1 MTSLILEGDAAIIHH
16 LQNPETSYLDY
27 RATGENTG
35 VWSAHSLTHQKQQ
48 KSSFID
54 LFKPRDSSTM
64 TVLLSGKT
72 IRVLTNFYKGDDSIA
87 LAGLQLKV
95 AKLCKEFFPETLD
108 FDLLEDS
115 AVGEEI
121 VIYSQEEIL
130 EQVLTLHRS
139 LNELGRQIQ
148 RTEGPLDLETIKT
161 FSKLSKKTT
170 DILSTL
176 PKCEMAELDQAH
188 LQTINSHLSGL
199 PELVRQIKTLI
210 EVKTQE
216 HRGRSSTLVTPERRA
231 PDEVIE
237 AELEPRIIPAQ
248 EDGAAAAR
256 ADQRLPSID
265 PMALEAQTAV
275 DYDRIIGS
283 LQDVQSS
290 LIQADHAMR
299 SYEPAFTP
307 ILYCDL
313 FDDQEDL
320 LQERRSLDSLRNLL
334 FSNTEK
340 LRPFQRIIENAQARL
355 EHLESSVEMN
365 DDLVAEIDQTKW
377 DLEKAKG
384 AYMLMQHAMKMDAQ
398 NHTYHK
404 IQNRNKERI
413 ELLQN
418 ATLALNANIR
428 RPMFSMVDG
437 NLTISERP
445 LFGHNCDSIMIEGR
459 EMYVE
464 KSSEQAI
471 KQLLF
476 LAEIIDIRGFETQDG
491 TLLARPARASANR
504 LKPALGNVKEE
515 FKQALFR
522 SLK

>member
-1 MTSLILEGDAAIIHH
+1 
-16 LQNPETSYLDY
+16 
-27 RATGENTG
+27 
-35 VWSAHSLTHQKQQ
+35 
-48 KSSFID
+48 
-54 LFKPRDSSTM
+54 
-64 TVLLSGKT
+64 
-72 IRVLTNFYKGDDSIA
+72 
-87 LAGLQLKV
+87 
-95 AKLCKEFFPETLD
+95 
-108 FDLLEDS
+108 
-115 AVGEEI
+115 
-121 VIYSQEEIL
+121 
-130 EQVLTLHRS
+130 
-139 LNELGRQIQ
+139 
-148 RTEGPLDLETIKT
+148 
-161 FSKLSKKTT
+161 
-170 DILSTL
+170 
-176 PKCEMAELDQAH
+176 
-188 LQTINSHLSGL
+188 
-199 PELVRQIKTLI
+199 
-210 EVKTQE
+210 
-216 HRGRSSTLVTPERRA
+216 
-231 PDEVIE
+231 
-237 AELEPRIIPAQ
+237 
-248 EDGAAAAR
+248 
-256 ADQRLPSID
+256 
-265 PMALEAQTAV
+265 
-275 DYDRIIGS
+275 
-283 LQDVQSS
+283 
-290 LIQADHAMR
+290 MR

-334 FSNTEK
+334 FSHTEK

-445 LFGHNCDSIMIEGR
+445 LFGHNCDTITIEGR

-504 LKPALGNVKEE
+504 LNPALGNVKEE